1 MSWATKIHSMGLG
14 KKNLNFCWK
23 YMKQE
28 EKKMLQQDFLSY
40 LKQQISTIYRSGL
53 HKMDSMKNAGKST
66 KHRQA
71 AKKQATLNRNR
82 TLRHFQILD
91 LKCHP

>member
-1 MSWATKIHSMGLG
+1 MGLG
-14 KKNLNFCWK
+14 KKISISPENTQRK
-23 YMKQE
+23 
-28 EKKMLQQDFLSY
+28 EKEMLQQDFLSY

-53 HKMDSMKNAGKST
+53 HEMDSVKNAGKST

-71 AKKQATLNRNR
+71 AKSHATLNRNR
-82 TLRHFQILD
+82 NLRHFQILN

>member
-1 MSWATKIHSMGLG
+1 
-14 KKNLNFCWK
+14 
-23 YMKQE
+23 MKQE